1 MVFERPAMNKGNRN
15 FHSTHSWSYLSAI
28 QNWKSLLPL
37 IWHTFQWTDFQNIKG
52 TKMKRAKIYWH
63 QFDWQYLEYRDSGIN
78 WYFTKWRIIF
88 KQMRHIQRKVSLDIC
103 KSQTVLLNAVH
114 DRASNSFPQIRW
126 NQMICKRKSLIGELY
141 TKIPLS
147 SMLTLTFLENE
158 K

>member
-1 MVFERPAMNKGNRN
+1 
-15 FHSTHSWSYLSAI
+15 
-28 QNWKSLLPL
+28 
-37 IWHTFQWTDFQNIKG
+37 
-52 TKMKRAKIYWH
+52 
-63 QFDWQYLEYRDSGIN
+63 
-78 WYFTKWRIIF
+78 
-88 KQMRHIQRKVSLDIC
+88 MRHIQRKVSVDIC
-103 KSQTVLLNAVH
+103 KSQKVLLNAVH